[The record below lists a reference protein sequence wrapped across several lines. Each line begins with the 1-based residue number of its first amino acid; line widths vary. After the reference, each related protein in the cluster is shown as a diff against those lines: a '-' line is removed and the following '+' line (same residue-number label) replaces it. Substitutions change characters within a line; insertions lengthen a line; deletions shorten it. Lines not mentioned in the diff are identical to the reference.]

1 MKVFRNLVFFL
12 IGTLLMSLAG
22 CGGGGDDPQPTMAEQ
37 QFEKLSGVT
46 WTVNQVTRDGNTV
59 TDEFVNSDA
68 NPPTRFTITFFGDL
82 NADKTNVIGSY
93 TTNDLGG
100 EVFPSGNWSFSENSI
115 NSLMIRIV
123 NSTQYPTQYSV
134 SDTNLQ
140 LSFTYSAT
148 GGRTQILDGDYTF
161 SLNAP
166 Q

>member
-22 CGGGGDDPQPTMAEQ
+22 CGGGGDDPQPTIAEQ

-59 TDEFVNSDA
+59 TDEFTN
-68 NPPTRFTITFFGDL
+68 FTIVFSGNL
-82 NADKTNVIGSY
+82 NTDKTNVNGTY
-93 TTNDLGG
+93 TTTNGG
-100 EVFPSGNWSFSENSI
+100 EVFPSGTWSFSENSI